1 MGRGCLVYLLA
12 LFVVGA
18 VFPNMFLEMLHEAV
32 IRNMIG
38 KGGVA
43 RGTRWWVGRHAASQ
57 PGYPL
62 RCQFMRAHARCG
74 TKVGMSLER
83 PVRPRSLLLWL
94 AICCL
99 FPCSSIFSQ
108 TFMQHLLA
116 SAIDVNANA
125 KAYVNR
131 YRKPLTTFCE

>member
-1 MGRGCLVYLLA
+1 MGGGCLVYLLA

-74 TKVGMSLER
+74 TKAGMSLER

-94 AICCL
+94 TICSL
-99 FPCSSIFSQ
+99 FPWSSF
-108 TFMQHLLA
+108 FPKHLFNICWHQLYM
-116 SAIDVNANA
+116 SMRTQRHMETDTES
-125 KAYVNR
+125 
-131 YRKPLTTFCE
+131 L

>member
-1 MGRGCLVYLLA
+1 MVYMLA

-18 VFPNMFLEMLHEAV
+18 VFPNMFLEMLREAV

-57 PGYPL
+57 PGYPS
-62 RCQFMRAHARCG
+62 RCQFMRAHARCD
-74 TKVGMSLER
+74 TKVGISLEH

-94 AICCL
+94 ATCSL
-99 FPCSSIFSQ
+99 FPWSSPFSQ
-108 TFMQHLLA
+108 TSIQHLLA
-116 SAIDVNANA
+116 SAIYVDENA
-125 KAYVNR
+125 KTYANR
-131 YRKPLTTFCE
+131 YRKPLTKFCK